1 MACAANIW
9 PPVHLNCYKQRL
21 TASSNCCHSFLLK
34 SNAKRRCLI
43 FSFGLDN
50 GVCWLNSV
58 EPSMKQ
64 SCTNPC
70 KLKRQRAMRHVTHF
84 LLIINNKTEQIK
96 QRSSSVRKRD
106 NTQNKLPYISL
117 ISLHAFLWLSTT
129 RLLRLYIPDFE
140 NRSPIVINA
149 SCFHAAECPCKHY
162 AREAAEPENTSVN
175 FMLPTY
181 ELYTR
186 WPFW

>member
-9 PPVHLNCYKQRL
+9 PPVHLNCYKQSL

-43 FSFGLDN
+43 FSFWLDN
-50 GVCWLNSV
+50 EVCWLNSA

-64 SCTNPC
+64 LHKPLQAKKAKSHVSCQP
-70 KLKRQRAMRHVTHF
+70 F
-84 LLIINNKTEQIK
+84 LLIINNKTEP
-96 QRSSSVRKRD
+96 RLSSVRKRA

-117 ISLHAFLWLSTT
+117 ISLHVFLWLSTPH
-129 RLLRLYIPDFE
+129 LLWLYIPDFE
-140 NRSPIVINA
+140 NCSSIVINA
-149 SCFHAAECPCKHY
+149 SCFHAAECPYKHY
-162 AREAAEPENTSVN
+162 AREAAEPENISVN

-186 WPFW
+186 WPSW

>member
-106 NTQNKLPYISL
+106 NTQNKT
-117 ISLHAFLWLSTT
+117 SLHQFNFTACFPL
-129 RLLRLYIPDFE
+129 
-140 NRSPIVINA
+140 VIN
-149 SCFHAAECPCKHY
+149 HTPAA
-162 AREAAEPENTSVN
+162 A
-175 FMLPTY
+175 
-181 ELYTR
+181 LYPR
-186 WPFW
+186 F